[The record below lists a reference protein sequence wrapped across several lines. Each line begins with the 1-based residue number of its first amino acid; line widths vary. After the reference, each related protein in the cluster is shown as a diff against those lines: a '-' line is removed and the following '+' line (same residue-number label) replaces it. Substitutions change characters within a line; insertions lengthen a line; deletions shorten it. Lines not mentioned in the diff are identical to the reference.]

1 MLGAPLKFFPFF
13 RCWAMSKYVWLSVV
27 AWSCIGGWGLA
38 QEFCLFNKVFVG
50 QETVASTTIF
60 RAGRVYDVLDT
71 PSEVIIFDPPRNRFV
86 ILDST
91 RKVKTELTTDQVD
104 AFCQRIRAEALTTN
118 DPLAQ
123 FLAAPN
129 FDESYDD
136 STGELTLSNPW
147 LTYKVKTVAPQSPE
161 MARQYFA
168 YVQWQTKLNTALR
181 AGSLPPFARV
191 ALNTALEN
199 RGRIP
204 IEVHVTRQNPQ
215 VSRKP
220 ITLRSEHR
228 IQTRILASDA
238 SKVDEADRH
247 LATFAALSLIE
258 FQRRELS
265 TSQAPSKS
273 PAGVK

>member
-1 MLGAPLKFFPFF
+1 
-13 RCWAMSKYVWLSVV
+13 MSKYALLSIV
-27 AWSCIGGWGLA
+27 AWMSFSGLGLA

-71 PSEVIIFDPPRNRFV
+71 PAEVIIFDPPRNRFV

-91 RKVKTELTTDQVD
+91 RKVKMELTTDQVD
-104 AFCQRIRAEALTTN
+104 AFCQRIRSEALSTN

-129 FDESYDD
+129 FDESYDE
-136 STGELTLSNPW
+136 SSGELTMSNPW
-147 LTYKVKTVAPQSPE
+147 LTYKVKTVDPQSPE

-168 YVQWQTKLNTALR
+168 YIQWQTKLNTALR
-181 AGSLPPFARV
+181 VGSLPPFARL
-191 ALNTALEN
+191 ALNSALEQ

-204 IEVHVTRQNPQ
+204 VEVHVTRQNPQ
-215 VSRKP
+215 ASRKP

-228 IQTRILASDA
+228 IQTRILASDTA
-238 SKVDEADRH
+238 KIDEADRH
-247 LATFAALSLIE
+247 LATFAPLGLIE
-258 FQRRELS
+258 FQRREFN
-265 TSQAPSKS
+265 TSQAPTKGSVGPK
-273 PAGVK
+273 